1 MPKATTK
8 TKKPVEQPSEE
19 KEKTIGLFDVLD
31 MIQTKRIPWSE
42 LDEAYK
48 KAYSSF
54 MINRFISSVEM
65 YLPILAKLSE
75 IKQLTDEQHYTILCN
90 TLATK
95 HWFTYKT
102 YKKEKTDKDTE
113 LLLFA
118 ISKEYEIGRREAKTY
133 INNLTETVKD
143 KLRSKWAELYNS
155 LN

>member
-8 TKKPVEQPSEE
+8 TKKPAEQPSEE
-19 KEKTIGLFDVLD
+19 KEKTIGLFDILD

-48 KAYSSF
+48 KAYSQF

>member
-8 TKKPVEQPSEE
+8 TKKPAEQPSEE

-48 KAYSSF
+48 KAYNPF

-95 HWFTYKT
+95 HWFNYKT

>member
-1 MPKATTK
+1 MAKTTIKNSDTTK
-8 TKKPVEQPSEE
+8 NINDKKY
-19 KEKTIGLFDVLD
+19 TIFDILDVL
-31 MIQTKRIPWSE
+31 QGPRTPWHD
-42 LDEAYK
+42 LPDEMK
-48 KAYSSF
+48 KQYSSF

-65 YLPILAKLSE
+65 YLPIVAKLSE